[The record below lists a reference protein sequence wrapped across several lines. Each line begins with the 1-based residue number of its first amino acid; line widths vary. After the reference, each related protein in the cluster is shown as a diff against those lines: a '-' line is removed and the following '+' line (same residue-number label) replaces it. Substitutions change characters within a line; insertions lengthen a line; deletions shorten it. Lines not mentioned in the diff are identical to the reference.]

1 MLGIE
6 KGYNQRNLFLKPHL
20 NMINNINKQEIVL
33 KTSFGLFLTTL
44 FFDFPAIAHS
54 GHAESSA
61 TIHVLEHSVGS
72 ELILIVGLGALTA
85 LICAKSYFVTGRN
98 KR

>member
-44 FFDFPAIAHS
+44 FFDFPAISHA
-54 GHAESSA
+54 GHAESSV
-61 TIHVLEHSVGS
+61 TLHVLEHSVGS
-72 ELILIVGLGALTA
+72 ELVLIVGLGALTA
-85 LICAKSYFVTGRN
+85 LICAKRYFVTGRN

>member
-6 KGYNQRNLFLKPHL
+6 KGYNQRNLFLKLHL

-33 KTSFGLFLTTL
+33 KTSVGLFLTTL
-44 FFDFPAIAHS
+44 FFDFPAIAHF

-61 TIHVLEHSVGS
+61 TLPVLEHSIRGV
-72 ELILIVGLGALTA
+72 LVLLAGLGALTVFY
-85 LICAKSYFVTGRN
+85 LC
-98 KR
+98 